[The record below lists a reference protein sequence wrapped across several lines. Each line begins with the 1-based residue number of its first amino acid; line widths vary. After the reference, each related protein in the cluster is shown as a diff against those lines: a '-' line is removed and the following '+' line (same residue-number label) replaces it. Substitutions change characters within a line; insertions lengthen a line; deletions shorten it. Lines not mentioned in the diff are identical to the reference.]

1 LPKVELREVTV
12 KYGRKVALEDVNIT
26 IEDGSYSIIAGPTGA
41 GKTTLLKAICG
52 LVPLARGRILVD
64 GKDITGIPPEKRGV
78 GYLPQGYA
86 LFPHLDVW
94 GNITFGPTS
103 RGWDPRDIEV
113 IARRILNMIGLIE
126 RADAYPHELSGGMA
140 QRVALGRAIAS
151 GADLILLD
159 EPLSALDVMLRILL
173 RYEIRKMAKA
183 LNLTVIHVTHDQE
196 EAMSIGDRIFV
207 LREGKILE
215 EGPPEKLFRAPEN
228 PFTAYF
234 IGESN
239 FYIGYADKGVVR
251 IDGVELKSSSKLEGD
266 VLVAIR
272 TREVKI
278 CQAEER
284 LTNSI
289 RASVEE
295 IRFFGRVTKIL
306 LNVNGLRMVSEL
318 PTLRIEGLKK
328 GDEVLINVDPEDVL
342 LYRLETVEGYPEVK
356 EVILNAGDRAR

>member
-1 LPKVELREVTV
+1 MPSVELVGVIV
-12 KYGRKVALEDVNIT
+12 KYGRKKALDNINLR
-26 IEDGSYSIIAGPTGA
+26 IESGSYSIVAGPTGA

-52 LVPLARGRILVD
+52 LVPLAKGKILVD
-64 GKDITGIPPEKRGV
+64 GEDITRVPPEKRGI

-94 GNITFGPTS
+94 GNVTFGPIS
-103 RGWDPRDIEV
+103 RGWDSKDVEV

-159 EPLSALDVMLRILL
+159 EPLSALDVMLRIML
-173 RYEIRKMAKA
+173 RYEIKKMAKT

-196 EAMSIGDRIFV
+196 EAMSIGDRIFL

-215 EGPPEKLFRAPEN
+215 EGSPENLFKSPKN

-239 FYIGYADKGVVR
+239 FYIAHAEGGVVR
-251 IDGVELKSSSKLEGD
+251 LNDLEIRSKSELRGD
-266 VLVAIR
+266 VLAAIR
-272 TREVKI
+272 TRNV
-278 CQAEER
+278 R
-284 LTNSI
+284 VSLTEDPRSFE
-289 RASVEE
+289 AVVEE
-295 IRFFGRVTKIL
+295 IRFLGKMTKL
-306 LNVNGLRMVSEL
+306 LLKVNDLKIMSEM
-318 PTLRIEGLKK
+318 PTLKVRGLKV
-328 GDEVLINVDPEDVL
+328 GDHVFLSIDPEDVL
-342 LYRLETVEGYPEVK
+342 LYELRALETYPEIK
-356 EVILNAGDRAR
+356 EVVMNA

>member
-1 LPKVELREVTV
+1 VPSVELKGVTV
-12 KYGRKVALEDVNIT
+12 KYGRKKALDDIDLS
-26 IEDGSYSIIAGPTGA
+26 IESGSYAIVAGPTGA

-52 LVPLARGRILVD
+52 LVPLAKGKIIVD
-64 GKDITGIPPEKRGV
+64 GEDITEVPPENRGI

-94 GNITFGPTS
+94 GNVTFGPVS
-103 RGWDPRDIEV
+103 RGWEIKDVEV

-159 EPLSALDVMLRILL
+159 EPLSALDVMLRIML
-173 RYEIRKMAKA
+173 RYEIKKMAKA

-196 EAMSIGDRIFV
+196 EAMSIGDRIFL
-207 LREGKILE
+207 LREGRILE
-215 EGPPEKLFRAPEN
+215 EGSPEELFKSPEN

-239 FYIGYADKGVVR
+239 FYIGHAK
-251 IDGVELKSSSKLEGD
+251 DGAVKLNDLELQSKSKLTGD

-272 TREVKI
+272 TRNVRI
-278 CQAEER
+278 SLAEK
-284 LTNSI
+284 
-289 RASVEE
+289 RAPRSVSAVVEE
-295 IRFFGRVTKIL
+295 VRFLGKMTKL
-306 LNVNGLRMVSEL
+306 LLSINDLKIMSEM
-318 PTLRIEGLKK
+318 PTLKIRGIEV
-328 GDEVLINVDPEDVL
+328 GDPVFLSIDPEDVL
-342 LYRLETVEGYPEVK
+342 LYELEALEAYPEIK
-356 EVILNAGDRAR
+356 EVVLNA

>member
-1 LPKVELREVTV
+1 MPSVELKEVTV
-12 KYGRKVALEDVNIT
+12 RYGRKTALDNIN
-26 IEDGSYSIIAGPTGA
+26 IKVESGSYSIVAGPTGA

-52 LVPLARGRILVD
+52 LVPLARGRIVVD
-64 GKDITGIPPEKRGV
+64 GRDITNVPPEKRGV

-94 GNITFGPTS
+94 GNVTFGPKS
-103 RGWDPRDIEV
+103 RGWDPKDVEV
-113 IARRILNMIGLIE
+113 IARRVLNMVGLIE

-159 EPLSALDVMLRILL
+159 EPLSALDVMLRVLL
-173 RYEIRKMAKA
+173 RYEIRKMAKT

-196 EAMSIGDRIFV
+196 EAMSIADRIFL

-215 EGPPEKLFRAPEN
+215 EGCPEKLFKSPEN

-239 FYIGYADKGVVR
+239 FYKGHAEHRVVR
-251 IDGVELKSSSKLEGD
+251 IDGLSFKSASRLEGD

-272 TREVKI
+272 TRRVKI
-278 CQAEER
+278 YLEER
-284 LTNSI
+284 KVHNPIKAT
-289 RASVEE
+289 VEE
-295 IRFFGRVTKIL
+295 IRFFGKLTKLL
-306 LNVNGLRMVSEL
+306 LNASGLRIVSEA
-318 PTLRIEGLKK
+318 PTLRIRGLEEG
-328 GDEVLINVDPEDVL
+328 DSVIISVDPKDVL
-342 LYRLETVEGYPEVK
+342 LYRLETVEAYPEIK
-356 EVILNAGDRAR
+356 EVILNA

>member
-1 LPKVELREVTV
+1 MPSVELRGVTV
-12 KYGRKVALEDVNIT
+12 KYGRKKALDNVDLS
-26 IEDGSYSIIAGPTGA
+26 IESDNYAIIAGPTGA

-52 LVPLARGRILVD
+52 LVPLASGKIIVD
-64 GKDITGIPPEKRGV
+64 GEDITRVPPEKRGI

-94 GNITFGPTS
+94 GNVTFGPIS
-103 RGWDPRDIEV
+103 RGWETKDVEV

-159 EPLSALDVMLRILL
+159 EPLSALDVMLRIML
-173 RYEIRKMAKA
+173 RYEIKKMAKS

-196 EAMSIGDRIFV
+196 EAMSIGDRIFL

-215 EGPPEKLFRAPEN
+215 EGSPEELFKSPEN

-239 FYIGYADKGVVR
+239 FYIGCAKDGVVKLN
-251 IDGVELKSSSKLEGD
+251 DLELMSKSKITGD

-272 TREVKI
+272 TRNVRISLKEK
-278 CQAEER
+278 ALR
-284 LTNSI
+284 SF
-289 RASVEE
+289 RAVVEE
-295 IRFFGRVTKIL
+295 IRFLGKMTKLLLRVNSL
-306 LNVNGLRMVSEL
+306 EMMSEM
-318 PTLRIEGLKK
+318 PTLKIRGIKV
-328 GDEVLINVDPEDVL
+328 GDPVFLSIDPEDVL
-342 LYRLETVEGYPEVK
+342 LYRLEALEAYPEIK
-356 EVILNAGDRAR
+356 EVVLNA